1 VSGATSD
8 RGGGFLTL
16 RNEAARARTASDMV
30 SAGDFAFVSGVLPI
44 DLDDDRRPL
53 SEYIE
58 EQTEQCLANLEAIIA
73 RAGLGRDA
81 VVSVHIA
88 MTDLPQL
95 YERMNGRYEGFF
107 AAGRLPTRSCVGVA
121 ALPRGAQIQMDF
133 VIRLIGG

>member
-1 VSGATSD
+1 MSGAQSNHGRD
-8 RGGGFLTL
+8 FLSL

-30 SAGDFAFVSGVLPI
+30 LAGDFVFVSGVLPI

-58 EQTEQCLANLEAIIA
+58 EQTERCLANLEAIIA
-73 RAGLGRDA
+73 RVGLDRGA

-88 MTDLPQL
+88 MTDLAEF
-95 YERMNGRYEGFF
+95 YDRMNSRYESFF
-107 AAGRLPTRSCVGVA
+107 AAGCLPTRSCSGVA

-133 VIRLIGG
+133 IVRRTGG